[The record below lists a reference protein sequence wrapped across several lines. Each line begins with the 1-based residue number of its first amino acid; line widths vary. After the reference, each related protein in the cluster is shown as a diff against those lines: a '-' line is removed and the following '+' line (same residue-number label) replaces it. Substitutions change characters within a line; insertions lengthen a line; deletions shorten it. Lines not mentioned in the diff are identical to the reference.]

1 MPPLNPSREMTSW
14 DVGVVFDA
22 KPRGCAR
29 QEAALKGRS
38 RFENQLEACTS
49 SGSPFPQPV

>member
-1 MPPLNPSREMTSW
+1 
-14 DVGVVFDA
+14 VGVVFDA